1 MLIISSRVAI
11 PDQEIEISAVRA
23 QGPGGQ
29 NVNKTSTAVQ
39 LRFDIDSS
47 SLPDLY
53 KTRLRSVKDRRIT
66 ADGVVVIK
74 AQRHRSQDRNRED
87 ALQRLGELIRGVMR
101 DSKRRV
107 PTKPSRA
114 ALRRR
119 VDEKVRRGR
128 VKALRRPP
136 ED

>member
-11 PDQEIEISAVRA
+11 PDAEIEMSAVRA
-23 QGPGGQ
+23 KGPGGQ
-29 NVNKTSTAVQ
+29 NVNKTSSAVQ
-39 LRFDIDSS
+39 LRFDIDTS

-87 ALQRLGELIRGVMR
+87 ALQRLGELIRSVMR
-101 DSKRRV
+101 DCKRRV
-107 PTKPSRA
+107 PTRPSRA

-119 VDEKVRRGR
+119 VDKKVRHGR
-128 VKALRRPP
+128 VKSLRRPP
-136 ED
+136 EA